1 MAHFKRTF
9 EEAVDMKNKKPKK
22 GYPKRSYEEVMED
35 LKTAECSE
43 TFRKLH
49 KEMKRSNY
57 GSIPL
62 FARYPLIPTYMELL
76 ALISISITVIV
87 FALKK

>member
-1 MAHFKRTF
+1 MRKI
-9 EEAVDMKNKKPKK
+9 KNPKQ

-35 LKTAECSE
+35 LKAAECPE

-76 ALISISITVIV
+76 ALISISTSVIV
-87 FALKK
+87 LALKK